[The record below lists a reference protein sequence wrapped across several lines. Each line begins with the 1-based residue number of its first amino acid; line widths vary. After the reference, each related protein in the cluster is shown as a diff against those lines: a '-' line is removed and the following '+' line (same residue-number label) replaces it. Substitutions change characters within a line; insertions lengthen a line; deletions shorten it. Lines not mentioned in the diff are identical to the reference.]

1 MDRAQIVQDGERQMV
16 ILPEMYQLSGQE
28 VYISRSGTSLL
39 LTPIVEEPPVLPA
52 ADDPWAILRSVSG
65 AAEAAQRPTRD
76 SE

>member
-16 ILPEMYQLSGQE
+16 VLPEMYRLSGQE

-52 ADDPWAILRSVSG
+52 SDDPWAIVRAAAG
-65 AAEAAQRPTRD
+65 ATAQRPLRD
-76 SE
+76 RE

>member
-16 ILPEMYQLSGQE
+16 VLPEMYRLSGQE

-52 ADDPWAILRSVSG
+52 SDDPWAIVRTAAG
-65 AAEAAQRPTRD
+65 ATSQRPLRD
-76 SE
+76 RE